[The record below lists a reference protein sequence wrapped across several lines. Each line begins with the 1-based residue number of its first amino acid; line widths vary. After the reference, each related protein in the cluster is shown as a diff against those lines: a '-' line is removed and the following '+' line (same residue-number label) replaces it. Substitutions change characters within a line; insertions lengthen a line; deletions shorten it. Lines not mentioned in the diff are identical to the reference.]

1 VKLNN
6 EQPLISYIIAT
17 NKKLEKNCIYPLLTK
32 EIGIKSELIVVH
44 LEPDLELDFTE
55 YSNVITIKNSQK
67 VPLASAYNQGIGR
80 STGKYI
86 CFLSGNEILPKNLHK
101 VLIKELEKNKIDIGI
116 IPNIFLKN
124 HEEDICS
131 IKIKNNYFHKLFQK
145 SLKNIINSVS
155 VTYLSNKVFSREYI
169 LETKNFFQP
178 DIPFFQISFI
188 IKAFRKADIIV
199 GLGELNIQHIIN
211 NDVTTSENKE
221 QISKYKAVLKDN
233 SIDILSDKNF
243 DIRKGVDFFNLMK
256 DYFSYFTDHNQL
268 TGFYKLT
275 VIVPVYN
282 TEKYLKSCLNSLFT
296 QKLKD
301 IQVIAVNDGSTD
313 DSLNILYEIAVD
325 NSNMHIININT
336 PSGHAGTP
344 RNLALSIANSEYI
357 GFVDSDDWVDTK
369 MFYDLYSKS
378 KTDNLDICSTSGYFR
393 VDDKNNMSEQHIN
406 YIARKSKSD
415 YSFLKNKFFSNIWNR
430 IYSTKVIKENGVF
443 FPSLYISEDFCF
455 SAVVHYFS
463 NNTGSVNGSYY
474 YYRYNLPE
482 STTDQRQG
490 EKGLL
495 ILENFE
501 TEMDYLC
508 IFGFSDEFLTALI
521 QKQTDSFWYTHD
533 RLDNLLKYSF
543 KVKFKELMLPFEKKF
558 DYELFDHN
566 QRGRMKSLFSQDFNS
581 NDIDIAM
588 KGLDLYR
595 LKKGIEFQLKGDYSK
610 SVKYYDLLE
619 NDKIKNVNKF
629 AALMLQ
635 QSIIEAKIC
644 FHNLYDFEKEYV
656 QCKGVLLDYYS
667 NSNKLDYKELYEHQD
682 IVTSSDV
689 LLSIII
695 PVYNSSKYLD
705 SCLCSVLEQTYSNL
719 EIVIVNDGST
729 DESVSIIKKYADID
743 RRIVF
748 IDNAVPSGNPG
759 TPRNQALKIVKGH
772 YVTFVD
778 SDDYVAANYYE
789 KFFNSLQS
797 NKEEVDIVFASG
809 YQDYYN
815 KDKVEKRIY
824 NNSNFDDKLDIFY
837 RYHESFTIWDKIY
850 RTSFLID
857 NDIYLAETP
866 AAVDVPFVFKCYIAA
881 KKISI
886 CDSNYGYFY
895 RRESDSSVTVNK
907 RMKSNCQFEFDVYDQ
922 VMDWVSLS
930 PSRTSFS
937 PLVDFKKISSYLYTL
952 NLISDEHKEDF
963 YKKVR
968 SEFLS
973 FDKDLMIELLSRSKQ
988 HSKLGRF
995 KKILAVPY
1003 ME

>member
-1 VKLNN
+1 MNK

-17 NKKLEKNCIYPLLTK
+17 NRELEKKCIYSLLTK
-32 EIGIKSELIVVH
+32 EVGIKSELIVVH
-44 LEPDLELDFTE
+44 LEPDLGLDSTE

-67 VPLASAYNQGIGR
+67 VPLSSAYNQGIVR
-80 STGKYI
+80 STGRYI
-86 CFLSGNEILPKNLHK
+86 CFLSGNEILPRSLHE
-101 VLIKELEKNKIDIGI
+101 VLTKELEINKIDIGI
-116 IPNIFLKN
+116 IPNISLKH
-124 HEEDICS
+124 HEKDIYN
-131 IKIKNNYFHKLFQK
+131 IKIKNNYFHKVFQK
-145 SLKNIINSVS
+145 SLKSIINSVT

-169 LETKNFFQP
+169 LKTKNFFQP
-178 DIPFFQISFI
+178 DTPFFQIPFI
-188 IKAFRKADIIV
+188 LNAFRKAEIIV
-199 GLGELNIQHIIN
+199 GLGELNIEHIIN
-211 NDVTTSENKE
+211 SDVTTSENKE
-221 QISKYKAVLKDN
+221 QIRKYEAVLKDN

-243 DIRKGVDFFNLMK
+243 DIRSGVDFFNLMK
-256 DYFSYFTDHNQL
+256 DYFSSFTGHNQF
-268 TGFYKLT
+268 TSFYKLT

-301 IQVIAVNDGSTD
+301 IQVIAINDGSTD
-313 DSLNILYEIAVD
+313 DSSNLLYEIAVE
-325 NSNMHIININT
+325 NSNMHIIDVNT
-336 PSGHAGTP
+336 ASGHAGTP

-357 GFVDSDDWVDTK
+357 GFVDSDDWVDTE

-393 VDDKNNMSEQHIN
+393 VDDKNNIAEQRIN
-406 YIARKSKSD
+406 YISRERKLD
-415 YSFLKNKFFSNIWNR
+415 YNFLKNKFFSNIWNR
-430 IYSTKVIKENGVF
+430 IYSTKVVKKNGVF

-463 NNTGSVNGSYY
+463 NNTGSINGSYY

-501 TEMDYLC
+501 TEMDYLS

-533 RLDNLLKYSF
+533 RLDNLLKYFF

-566 QRGRMKSLFSQDFNS
+566 QRGRMKSLLVQDFNS

-588 KGLDLYR
+588 KGLNLYR
-595 LKKGIEFQLKGDYSK
+595 LKKGIELQLKGDYSN
-610 SVKYYDLLE
+610 SVKHYDLLE
-619 NDKIKNVNKF
+619 DNKIRNVNKF

-644 FHNLYDFEKEYV
+644 FHNLYKFEKEYS
-656 QCKGVLLDYYS
+656 QCKNILLDYYN
-667 NSNKLDYKELYEHQD
+667 NSNKLDYEELYEYQG
-682 IVTSSDV
+682 IVNSSDI

-705 SCLCSVLEQTYSNL
+705 NCLCSVLEQTYSNL
-719 EIVIVNDGST
+719 EIIIVNDGST
-729 DESVSIIKKYADID
+729 DESVSIIKKYTDID
-743 RRIVF
+743 KRIVF
-748 IDNAVPSGNPG
+748 INNAVPSGNPG
-759 TPRNQALKIVKGH
+759 TPRNQALKIAKGH

-778 SDDYVAANYYE
+778 SDDYIAADYYE

-815 KDKVEKRIY
+815 KDKVKKRIY
-824 NNSNFDDKLDIFY
+824 NNSNFDDRLDIFY
-837 RYHESFTIWDKIY
+837 RYHESFTIWDKVY
-850 RTSFLID
+850 RTSFLRN

-886 CDSNYGYFY
+886 CNSNYGYFY

-907 RMKSNCQFEFDVYDQ
+907 RMKSNCQFEFDVYGQ

-952 NLISDEHKEDF
+952 SLISDEHKEGF

-973 FDKDLMIELLSRSKQ
+973 FDKDLMIELLGRSKQ